1 MILVDFSLFES
12 DHADVPAKFGD
23 HRSYINGDIN
33 SYISSYMETLEKAKP
48 TASVRNIG
56 RFLKSWITICN
67 FKVPDTAGTK
77 TRKRRRRRTQAI
89 AKRYTFHAN
98 AKSNC
103 CSNLILLQSFYSLGW
118 NIVLMGS
125 FCLIIDTLL
134 FLPFWLILNY
144 FIISTRKWSYQYSTG
159 QVIFLYQLNYFFLMP
174 SEIYKEYRE
183 P

>member
-12 DHADVPAKFGD
+12 DLADVPSKFGD

-33 SYISSYMETLEKAKP
+33 SYISSYMETLEKLNP
-48 TASVRNIG
+48 PPSVRNIG
-56 RFLKSWITICN
+56 RFLKSWITIYN

-89 AKRYTFHAN
+89 AKRYAFHAN
-98 AKSNC
+98 AKSNW
-103 CSNLILLQSFYSLGW
+103 CSNLILLQSFCSLGW
-118 NIVLMGS
+118 NIVLMGF

-144 FIISTRKWSYQYSTG
+144 FIISKRKWSYQYSIG
-159 QVIFLYQLNYFFLMP
+159 QVIFLYQLN
-174 SEIYKEYRE
+174 
-183 P
+183 

>member
-159 QVIFLYQLNYFFLMP
+159 QVIFLYQLNYFLLMP

>member
-12 DHADVPAKFGD
+12 DLADVPAKFGD

-77 TRKRRRRRTQAI
+77 TRKRRKRRTQAI
-89 AKRYTFHAN
+89 AKRYAFHAN

-118 NIVLMGS
+118 NIVLMGF

-144 FIISTRKWSYQYSTG
+144 FIISTGKWSYQYSTG
-159 QVIFLYQLNYFFLMP
+159 QVIFLHQLNYFLLMP